1 MKSKELLDVLA
12 AERMHSVLEEVLRE
26 SDLYITAQN
35 EHDKACEEL
44 EKVNLNEDQKKIINN
59 VISTANHCG
68 SMYGEVAYRQ
78 GLDDG
83 VELISEILKVLFI
96 GHK

>member
-35 EHDKACEEL
+35 EHDRACEEL
-44 EKVNLNEDQKKIINN
+44 EKVNLNED
-59 VISTANHCG
+59 
-68 SMYGEVAYRQ
+68 
-78 GLDDG
+78 
-83 VELISEILKVLFI
+83 
-96 GHK
+96 